1 MKHTKQIHLI
11 SRLTVVTLFLLTVIA
26 VQAELPEGYGLASK
40 YPADKGIG
48 EDGRVLFAEDFE
60 QGGLGEVVKR
70 WTESKTRDKTILSL
84 DETQRPFERIGSR
97 SIKITATRGQNTGG
111 HMYKKL
117 KRAVDKAHARFYV
130 RFPEKAQYIHHFVHF
145 GGYNPA
151 TNWPQGGAGERPRGD
166 DRITVGIE
174 PFGHSGRLKAPG
186 HWNFYAY
193 WHKMKVSAGGK
204 YWGNSIQP
212 IIPQPAQA
220 GKWQCVE
227 MMIKLNKPGRADG
240 ELALWLDGKL
250 VGHFKKGIRTTRW
263 TGMGFKQL
271 KQDDNEG
278 EIFPGF
284 DFRSSDKLKLNFF
297 WLLHYVTDTNDR
309 RNRQNN
315 PPATNPVWF
324 DHIVVAEEYIGPL
337 SIPGK

>member
-1 MKHTKQIHLI
+1 MINAPIIKPVSYLAALAFCFI
-11 SRLTVVTLFLLTVIA
+11 STLSTL
-26 VQAELPEGYGLASK
+26 AELPQGDGLASK
-40 YPADKGIG
+40 YPADIGIAQNKK
-48 EDGRVLFAEDFE
+48 VLFAEDFE
-60 QGGLGEVVKR
+60 QGGLADIVKR
-70 WTESKTRDKTILSL
+70 WTEANTRDKTMLSL
-84 DETQRPFERIGSR
+84 DDAHRPFETIGTR
-97 SIKITATRGQNTGG
+97 SIKITATRGKNTGG
-111 HMYKKL
+111 HMYKRL
-117 KRAVDKAHARFYV
+117 TRPVDKAHARFYV

-174 PFGHSGRLKAPG
+174 PFGHSGRLQPPG
-186 HWNFYAY
+186 NWNFYAY
-193 WHKMKVSAGGK
+193 WHRMKVSAGGK

-212 IIPQPAQA
+212 ITPQPAQA

-227 MMIKLNKPGRADG
+227 MMIKLNKPGQPDG
-240 ELALWLDGKL
+240 ELALWLEGKL

-271 KQDDNEG
+271 EQNANEG

-284 DFRSSDKLKLNFF
+284 DFRSSDQLKLNFF
-297 WLLHYVTDTNDR
+297 WLLHYVTDINDR
-309 RNRQNN
+309 RNGQNN

-324 DHIVVAEEYIGPL
+324 DHIVVAEDYIGPL
-337 SIPGK
+337 SIPGQ